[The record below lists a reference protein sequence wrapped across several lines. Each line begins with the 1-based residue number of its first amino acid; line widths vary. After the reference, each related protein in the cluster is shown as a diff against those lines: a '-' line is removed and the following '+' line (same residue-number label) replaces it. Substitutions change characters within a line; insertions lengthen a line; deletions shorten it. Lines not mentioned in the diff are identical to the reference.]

1 MLIALKMAPLELS
14 ECKTISFE
22 LLYGNYLP
30 NLAVDK
36 ILTSIQVPALSALSR
51 DLVPCM
57 WKSEIQ
63 KR

>member
-1 MLIALKMAPLELS
+1 MVIALKMAPLELP
-14 ECKTISFE
+14 ECKTILFE
-22 LLYGNYLP
+22 LLYGNYLA
-30 NLAVDK
+30 NLVIDK
-36 ILTSIQVPALSALSR
+36 ILTFIQVPALSALSR